1 MSEMNAEKS
10 IAAIVVAGLAV
21 LCCAGPLLLATIG
34 SVAISASVLTGSLA
48 IVAGV
53 VGIGLA
59 GVCAFRR
66 SRSAD
71 PNPVDCFAL
80 ECAKR
85 KSTT

>member
-10 IAAIVVAGLAV
+10 IAAIIVAGLAV

-34 SVAISASVLTGSLA
+34 SVAISSFVLTGSLA

-53 VGIGLA
+53 VGIGLV
-59 GVCAFRR
+59 GVWAYRR

-71 PNPVDCFAL
+71 RSAVDCRARQST
-80 ECAKR
+80 KR
-85 KSTT
+85 KSNT